1 MLHERSFLMAKKN
14 VFLHFLSNYI
24 VVLLLF
30 FTLFVMGPSE
40 IFFGN
45 YKEFGFVYQE
55 FGWKF
60 LIFAFLISF
69 IFTLV
74 ISFFPDKLGKYILSV
89 FWGIGIAGYIQTM
102 FLNRHLEQM
111 GVRAEAYTASP
122 SKIIVNSIIWTTII
136 LGALLFAKF
145 QPNIFKKVMLTSSL
159 VILGMQC
166 CWIYLT
172 FSLRR

>member
-1 MLHERSFLMAKKN
+1 MFLIICSLKQTKSDMLHERSFLMAKKN

-111 GVRAEAYTASP
+111 GARAEAYTASP
-122 SKIIVNSIIWTTII
+122 SKIIVNSIY
-136 LGALLFAKF
+136 LGNYSFLELCCLQNF
-145 QPNIFKKVMLTSSL
+145 NRISSKK
-159 VILGMQC
+159 
-166 CWIYLT
+166 
-172 FSLRR
+172 